1 MPATRPPSCRIVSG
15 PSGISPFR
23 LSRTSSVMTVKIR
36 RVAGSQRLSM
46 AFTSAITIA
55 VAVLTRSASAT
66 GTTVVASVAGAH
78 ASATT
83 AARIHEPRR
92 LHTMAAHIGGK
103 DHSRGG
109 TPRERRFC
117 AVDYREEP
125 DVGSGGCSALQS
137 IRLRHAL
144 ELLQRDRAVQHLARA
159 VLEER
164 ARALAASAGA
174 QVGFTAAVVDQDAQ
188 ILGDR
193 HHLEDGRATDD
204 ARAVAGR
211 ASLGAIE
218 RERRRVGVE
227 QHARGG
233 VRLVSHL
240 AVRTESPDEALGQH
254 GGPLRGDEVAGDLHS
269 RGAAYWA
276 DR

>member
-1 MPATRPPSCRIVSG
+1 ECVRHNTINVTPTSIVTRVE
-15 PSGISPFR
+15 
-23 LSRTSSVMTVKIR
+23 IR
-36 RVAGSQRLSM
+36 GAAGSQRLWM
-46 AFTSAITIA
+46 PFTSASTIA

-66 GTTVVASVAGAH
+66 GTTVVASAAGAH
-78 ASATT
+78 ASATR

-92 LHTMAAHIGGK
+92 FHNMPAHIRGQGPFQ
-103 DHSRGG
+103 GG
-109 TPRERRFC
+109 TPRERRLC
-117 AVDYREEP
+117 AADYREEP
-125 DVGSGGCSALQS
+125 DAGSGGCSALQS
-137 IRLRHAL
+137 VRLRHAL

-164 ARALAASAGA
+164 ARTLAASAGA

-193 HHLEDGRATDD
+193 DHLEDGRATDD

-211 ASLGAIE
+211 ASLGPIE

-240 AVRTESPDEALGQH
+240 AVRTESP
-254 GGPLRGDEVAGDLHS
+254 
-269 RGAAYWA
+269 
-276 DR
+276 